1 MKKILFGA
9 YSLDLGGIE
18 KALVI
23 LVNKLQEKGYD
34 ITLVLEKKQ
43 GIFLNEINPQIK
55 IIEYAPSNSKNIIQ
69 RKLINLFKRIKFTLK
84 YKNKFDFS
92 ACFATYSLPA
102 SFVARTASQNCYLW
116 GHADYLS
123 LFNGNENEMK
133 KFFIDRNY
141 NQFRKIIFVSE
152 EGKESFIKV
161 FPEMKER
168 TMVCNNLIDAKKII
182 KMSEEKV
189 PEEDLKITKKL
200 NNGESRKI
208 TTFINV
214 GRHEE
219 RQKKLSRLIDAA
231 SLLKKDNL
239 NFQILFIGDG
249 PQTDEYKKQVKEK
262 QLENNIIFLGRK
274 KNPYPYF
281 KISDCVVLTSDYEGY
296 PVVFV
301 ESYILEKPIITTKV
315 SDYKEVENKHG
326 YVTEKD
332 TTDIYEKMKLFI
344 ENGFKVKERFDSE
357 KYNFEIIKKIEELI
371 MDGEENK
378 NA

>member
-1 MKKILFGA
+1 MKRLLFGA

-18 KALVI
+18 KALVT
-23 LVNKLQEKGYD
+23 LVNILQKRGYD
-34 ITLVLEKKQ
+34 ITIVLEKKQ

-55 IIEYAPSNSKNIIQ
+55 IIEYAPSNSKNTIK
-69 RKLINLFKRIKFTLK
+69 RKLTNLFKRIKFTLK

-116 GHADYLS
+116 GHADYLT
-123 LFNGNENEMK
+123 LFDNKEEQMK
-133 KFFIDRNY
+133 EFFIERDY
-141 NQFRKIIFVSE
+141 DKFKKVIFVSE
-152 EGKESFIKV
+152 EGKQSFIKA
-161 FPEMKER
+161 FPQMKEK
-168 TMVCNNLIDAKKII
+168 TIVCNNLIDAKKII
-182 KMSEEKV
+182 KMSEQKLTD
-189 PEEDLKITKKL
+189 EETKKIR
-200 NNGESRKI
+200 NNEDSK
-208 TTFINV
+208 TTIFINV

-231 SLLKKDNL
+231 SLLKKDNFD
-239 NFQILFIGDG
+239 FQILLIGDG
-249 PQTDEYKKQVKEK
+249 PQTEDYRKQVKEK
-262 QLENNIIFLGRK
+262 QLENNILFLGRK

-296 PVVFV
+296 PVVFL
-301 ESYILEKPIITTKV
+301 ESYILEKPIITTKI

-344 ENGFKVKERFDSE
+344 TNGFKITEKFDYE
-357 KYNFEIIKKIEELI
+357 KYNAEIIQKIEKLF
-371 MDGEENK
+371 
-378 NA
+378 

>member
-1 MKKILFGA
+1 MKKLLFGA

-55 IIEYAPSNSKNIIQ
+55 IIEYAPSDSKNIIQ
-69 RKLINLFKRIKFTLK
+69 RKLINLFKRIKFTIK
-84 YKNKFDFS
+84 HKNKFDFS

-116 GHADYLS
+116 GHADYLT
-123 LFNGNENEMK
+123 LFDNNEEQMK
-133 KFFIDRNY
+133 EFFIERDY
-141 NQFRKIIFVSE
+141 DKFKKIIFVSE
-152 EGKESFIKV
+152 EGKQNFIKV
-161 FPEMKER
+161 FPRMKEK
-168 TMVCNNLIDAKKII
+168 TIVCNNLIDAKKII
-182 KMSEEKV
+182 KMSEQKLTD
-189 PEEDLKITKKL
+189 EETKKIR
-200 NNGESRKI
+200 NNEDSKT

-249 PQTDEYKKQVKEK
+249 PQTEEYKKQVKEK
-262 QLENNIIFLGRK
+262 QLENNILFLGRK
-274 KNPYPYF
+274 QNPYPYF

-296 PVVFV
+296 PVVFL
-301 ESYILEKPIITTKV
+301 ESFILNKPIITTKV
-315 SDYKEVENKHG
+315 SDYKEVENKYG
-326 YVTEKD
+326 YVTEKN
-332 TTDIYEKMKLFI
+332 TKDIYEKMKLFI
-344 ENGFKVKERFDSE
+344 VNGFEIKEKFDY
-357 KYNFEIIKKIEELI
+357 KQYNKEILEKIEKLF
-371 MDGEENK
+371 
-378 NA
+378 

>member
-1 MKKILFGA
+1 MKKLLFGA
-9 YSLDLGGIE
+9 YSLDIGGIE
-18 KALVI
+18 KALVM
-23 LVNKLQEKGYD
+23 LLNKLQEKNYD

-43 GIFLNEINPQIK
+43 GIFLNEINPKIK

-69 RKLINLFKRIKFTLK
+69 RKLVNLFKRIKFTIE

-102 SFVARTASQNCYLW
+102 SFVARTASQNCCLW

-123 LFNGNENEMK
+123 LFHGNENEMK

-141 NQFRKIIFVSE
+141 NQFEKIVFVSE
-152 EGKESFIKV
+152 EGKESFIKA

-189 PEEDLKITKKL
+189 PEEDLKIIKK
-200 NNGESRKI
+200 NNDCKI

-249 PQTDEYKKQVKEK
+249 PQTEGYKKQVQEK
-262 QLENNIIFLGRK
+262 QLENNILFLGRK
-274 KNPYPYF
+274 QNPYPYF
-281 KISDCVVLTSDYEGY
+281 KISDCVLLSSEYEGS
-296 PVVFV
+296 PVVYTEAMV
-301 ESYILEKPIITTKV
+301 LNKPVITTNV
-315 SDYKEVENKHG
+315 SGSDQIDGRFG
-326 YVTEKD
+326 YVIKKDQESLYEAMKEFINNGYTIKEK
-332 TTDIYEKMKLFI
+332 
-344 ENGFKVKERFDSE
+344 FDAE
-357 KYNFEIIKKIEELI
+357 KYNQEIAKKIEMI
-371 MDGEENK
+371 I
-378 NA
+378 

>member
-23 LVNKLQEKGYD
+23 LVNTLQEKGYD

-55 IIEYAPSNSKNIIQ
+55 IIEYTPSNSQNTIK
-69 RKLINLFKRIKFTLK
+69 RKLTNLFKRIKFTLK

-102 SFVARTASQNCYLW
+102 SFIARTASQNCYLW
-116 GHADYLS
+116 GHADYLT
-123 LFNGNENEMK
+123 LFDNNEEQMK
-133 KFFIDRNY
+133 EFFIERDY
-141 NQFRKIIFVSE
+141 DKFKKIIFVSE
-152 EGKESFIKV
+152 EGKQNFIKV
-161 FPEMKER
+161 FPQMKEK
-168 TMVCNNLIDAKKII
+168 TIVCNNLIDAKKII
-182 KMSEEKV
+182 KMSEQKLTD
-189 PEEDLKITKKL
+189 EETKKIR
-200 NNGESRKI
+200 NNEDRKT

-231 SLLKKDNL
+231 SLLKKDNFD
-239 NFQILFIGDG
+239 FQILLIGDG
-249 PQTDEYKKQVKEK
+249 PQTEEYRKQVKEK
-262 QLENNIIFLGRK
+262 QLENNILFLGRK
-274 KNPYPYF
+274 QNPYPYF

-296 PVVFV
+296 PVVFL
-301 ESYILEKPIITTKV
+301 ESYILKKPIITTKV

-332 TTDIYEKMKLFI
+332 TTDIYKKMKLFI
-344 ENGFKVKERFDSE
+344 TNGFEKTEKFNYE
-357 KYNFEIIKKIEELI
+357 KYNTEIIQKIEKLF
-371 MDGEENK
+371 
-378 NA
+378 

>member
-1 MKKILFGA
+1 MKKLLFGA

-23 LVNKLQEKGYD
+23 LVNTLQEKGYD

-55 IIEYAPSNSKNIIQ
+55 IIEYTPSNSQNTIK
-69 RKLINLFKRIKFTLK
+69 RKLTNLFKRIKFTLK

-102 SFVARTASQNCYLW
+102 SFIARTASQNCYLW
-116 GHADYLS
+116 GHADYLT
-123 LFNGNENEMK
+123 LFDNNEEQMK
-133 KFFIDRNY
+133 EFFIERDY
-141 NQFRKIIFVSE
+141 DKFKKIIFVSE
-152 EGKESFIKV
+152 EGKESFIKA

-189 PEEDLKITKKL
+189 PEEDLKIIKK
-200 NNGESRKI
+200 NNDCKI

-231 SLLKKDNL
+231 SLLKKDNFD
-239 NFQILFIGDG
+239 FQILLIGDG
-249 PQTDEYKKQVKEK
+249 PQTEEYRKQVKEK
-262 QLENNIIFLGRK
+262 QLENNILFLGRK
-274 KNPYPYF
+274 QNPYPYF

-296 PVVFV
+296 PVVFL

-332 TTDIYEKMKLFI
+332 TTDIYKKMKLFI
-344 ENGFKVKERFDSE
+344 TNGFEKTEKFNYE
-357 KYNFEIIKKIEELI
+357 KYNTEIIQKIEKLF
-371 MDGEENK
+371 
-378 NA
+378 

>member
-1 MKKILFGA
+1 MKKLLFGA

-23 LVNKLQEKGYD
+23 LVNTLQEKGYD

-55 IIEYAPSNSKNIIQ
+55 IIEYTPSNSQNTIK
-69 RKLINLFKRIKFTLK
+69 RKLTNLFKRIKFTLK

-102 SFVARTASQNCYLW
+102 SFVARIASQNCYLW
-116 GHADYLS
+116 GHADYLT
-123 LFNGNENEMK
+123 LFDNNEEQMK
-133 KFFIDRNY
+133 EFFIERDY
-141 NQFRKIIFVSE
+141 DKFKKVIFVSE
-152 EGKESFIKV
+152 EGKQSFIKV
-161 FPEMKER
+161 FPQMKER
-168 TMVCNNLIDAKKII
+168 TIVCNNLIDAKKII
-182 KMSEEKV
+182 KMSEQKLTD
-189 PEEDLKITKKL
+189 EETKKIR
-200 NNGESRKI
+200 NNEDSK
-208 TTFINV
+208 TTIFINV

-219 RQKKLSRLIDAA
+219 KQKKLSRLIDAA

-239 NFQILFIGDG
+239 NFKIIFIGDG

-262 QLENNIIFLGRK
+262 QLEDNILFLGRK
-274 KNPYPYF
+274 QNPYPYF

-296 PVVFV
+296 PVVFL

-332 TTDIYEKMKLFI
+332 TTDIYKKMKLFI
-344 ENGFKVKERFDSE
+344 TNGFEKTEKFNYE
-357 KYNFEIIKKIEELI
+357 KYNTEIIQKIEKLF
-371 MDGEENK
+371 
-378 NA
+378 